1 MREIKF
7 RAWDENKLNFLNN
20 DDYSI
25 NPNNGKVMLNDNI
38 SIVTEMV
45 IESAFGTPRT
55 VKNYVIEQYTGL
67 HDKNGK
73 EIYEGDIVKLHVVI
87 LSPDDKVG
95 LIEYRPKFGYCI
107 NFGKAIARQEY
118 WAASDKHTIKVI
130 GNIHENP
137 ELLEVVNDN

>member
-7 RAWDENKLNFLNN
+7 RAWDGENNR
-20 DDYSI
+20 
-25 NPNNGKVMLNDNI
+25 
-38 SIVTEMV
+38 V
-45 IESAFGTPRT
+45 IGSAE
-55 VKNYVIEQYTGL
+55 YVIDPYNGDVNELVSYNPEYEKFRLNKGAILEQFTGL

-95 LIEYRPKFGYCI
+95 FIEYSPKYGYCI

-118 WAASDKHTIKVI
+118 WAANDKHTIAVI

-137 ELLEVVNDN
+137 EVLEKVDG

>member
-1 MREIKF
+1 MRNIKF
-7 RAWDENKLNFLNN
+7 RAWHNEEERYEYLSKSYYMGGQVGMMDITIGSDKA
-20 DDYSI
+20 I
-25 NPNNGKVMLNDNI
+25 W
-38 SIVTEMV
+38 
-45 IESAFGTPRT
+45 
-55 VKNYVIEQYTGL
+55 EQFTGL

-95 LIEYRPKFGYCI
+95 FIEYIPKFGYCI

-118 WAASDKHTIKVI
+118 WAANDKHDIEVI
-130 GNIHENP
+130 GNIHENI